1 MFGDEFGDES
11 VTKFDDEFGESPKL
25 VMSLVTNL
33 VINLVN
39 HRLTNQGIMS
49 PLVIKKGSM
58 VAMLPDPQGPA
69 RLFFEK

>member
-11 VTKFDDEFGESPKL
+11 VTKFDDEFCESPKL

-58 VAMLPDPQGPA
+58 VAMLPDTQGPA
-69 RLFFEK
+69 RHFFEK

>member
-39 HRLTNQGIMS
+39 HCLTNQGIMS

-58 VAMLPDPQGPA
+58 VAMLPDTQGPA

>member
-11 VTKFDDEFGESPKL
+11 VTKFDDEFCESPKL

-39 HRLTNQGIMS
+39 HRIG
-49 PLVIKKGSM
+49 
-58 VAMLPDPQGPA
+58 
-69 RLFFEK
+69 

>member
-1 MFGDEFGDES
+1 MFGYEFGDES

-39 HRLTNQGIMS
+39 HRILSLSLMNSS
-49 PLVIKKGSM
+49 PYLVMNFVVHQIW
-58 VAMLPDPQGPA
+58 
-69 RLFFEK
+69 